1 MADEKAAAEREK
13 ELLKKSIEESRAK
26 LENSQTIEPKKDPLR
41 SSDQNPMV
49 LAKDKTEDDDD
60 DDYDYY

>member
-26 LENSQTIEPKKDPLR
+26 LESSQTIEPKKDPLR

-49 LAKDKTEDDDD
+49 LAKDDDDD
-60 DDYDYY
+60 